1 MNTNYY
7 FYFFMHF
14 FTLNRVSHLLETMK
28 YYCLSDLRKSP
39 LRILSTGFSLV
50 SRFDSKKILILM
62 VVVIITVMIDSEIG
76 VVADFIPKQL
86 SSNVGIAAFIGISII
101 FAVSQYFIL
110 AYVKQSN
117 KETRARALHLYLT
130 HIIVSIAQY
139 ILAGILAFVILQ
151 ILISKQYNLATL
163 YVSYAVSYGLWI
175 VTLGLLARAFFSWYR
190 RSNKNF
196 MMLILTLSMI
206 AYVVNG
212 VTGLATYLDM
222 LTQQKPVI
230 TSTDIAYFPE
240 FSIASLGN
248 QIKTAYQIANAVAYV
263 LTWIGTVKLL
273 YPHVKNFGKIKFWII
288 MGAAMIYYLISFPL
302 LVLGYYNPSADVDAM
317 ANILIF
323 SLGGIFA
330 GIIFG
335 AAFLSVARTLQKEST
350 LRKHMILAAYGL
362 LLFYIAGSAFAAQAA
377 YPPYGLASVSFT
389 GLSCYLIFTGL
400 YSSAVIISQDTALRQ
415 SIRRSV
421 TEQSKLLDS
430 IGTAHMEQELQSRV
444 LTIAKKLSDNMV
456 EESGVEASMTENDI
470 KEHIEMVK
478 NEIRKS

>member
-1 MNTNYY
+1 
-7 FYFFMHF
+7 
-14 FTLNRVSHLLETMK
+14 
-28 YYCLSDLRKSP
+28 LSDLRKSP
-39 LRILSTGFSLV
+39 LRILSTRFSLV
-50 SRFDSKKILILM
+50 SRFDSKKFLILM

-101 FAVSQYFIL
+101 FTVSQYFIL

-117 KETRARALHLYLT
+117 KETRARVLHLDLT
-130 HIIVSIAQY
+130 HSIVSIAQY

-151 ILISKQYNLATL
+151 ILISQQYNLVTL
-163 YVSYAVSYGLWI
+163 YVSYAISYGLWI
-175 VTLGLLARAFFSWYR
+175 VTLGLLARAFFSWYK

-196 MMLILTLSMI
+196 MVLILTLSMI

-230 TSTDIAYFPE
+230 ASTDIAYFPE
-240 FSIASLGN
+240 FSIASLGS

-273 YPHVKNFGKIKFWII
+273 YPHVKKFGKIKFWSI

-302 LVLGYYNPSADVDAM
+302 FVLGYYTPSADVDAM
-317 ANILIF
+317 SNILIF

-335 AAFLSVARTLQKEST
+335 AAFLSVAKTVKKET
-350 LRKHMILAAYGL
+350 ALRNHMIIAAYGL

-400 YSSAVIISQDTALRQ
+400 YSAAVIISQDVTLRQ

-421 TEQSKLLDS
+421 TEQSKLLDG
-430 IGTAHMEQELQSRV
+430 IGTAQMEQELQSRV
-444 LTIAKKLSDNMV
+444 LTIAKKLSVNMV
-456 EESGVEASMTENDI
+456 EETGIEASMTENDM
-470 KEHIEMVK
+470 KEHINMVK